1 MKEIGAMT
9 KEWAMAGLLV
19 SMVYLAVMPLEAS
32 RGTFNFSSYFFGEI
46 FFMFDFLRRVKVPP
60 PKKVINLLWT

>member
-19 SMVYLAVMPLEAS
+19 SMVYLAVMPLEAY
-32 RGTFNFSSYFFGEI
+32 RGT
-46 FFMFDFLRRVKVPP
+46 
-60 PKKVINLLWT
+60 